1 MPYLHLQGRWLE
13 RAGFAIGAIV
23 RVQVTPR
30 RLVVEVSEGDPDRV
44 EPRAPR
50 RRQAHAGMWRS

>member
-13 RAGFAIGAIV
+13 RAGFAIGANV

-30 RLVVEVSEGDPDRV
+30 RLVVEVAEGDPDRV
-44 EPRAPR
+44 ELRALR
-50 RRQAHAGMWRS
+50 RC